1 MTEMDRASTEIMVD
15 NDMDALQM
23 AVLNF
28 ITRSGV
34 AAVEMGIEELL
45 EGHPL
50 QEVWT
55 RLLATR
61 DITCV
66 ADLYGLVVT
75 DLTAIR
81 GFGPASVGDLI
92 SAVNDKQP
100 WKYRLAASCLD
111 IDAEQA
117 QDDPE
122 DERDEEIPTGGK
134 PALADV
140 IDDPDLLAALR
151 DAGINE
157 IDDLVIF
164 TIGELS
170 ALEGVGEEGANLIMD
185 KFDDL
190 DLDLEMELDTGD
202 KDQLVSEL
210 AAKRAEADALA
221 AEIEEK
227 KRQLDELTV
236 RFCDEDAE
244 GDDDEVTLDSIAEK
258 LCAVADEGPDAGEE
272 VIEKDAFP
280 AETEPVAEEKEG
292 EPAAQEDISPDSLTC
307 ILSSIRHGQLL
318 ADLLADEG
326 MNCADDLMGMSM
338 SDLSSIS
345 GIGKSTAAEIVAAL
359 EEKGYAGY
367 VSKNSAI
374 SDPLPTAVAGEVA
387 EASLM
392 PSVSSACAS
401 EPSFLSP
408 AFTQP
413 TDQGA
418 YPQDTAPHETAA
430 VEQTRTFDPLYPQ
443 QSPAPAEDRSQLN
456 DLFPPANRQA
466 GTPGFT
472 SPMPSVEDPAD
483 KTTLL
488 DYLMPKSG
496 TWTPDGFVPDAGETD
511 SDEGEDEEDDEEEHA
526 ITTVRRSPGKGKI
539 ALFAGVGMVV
549 VALALG
555 CGLMLGGNIAHA
567 DDTAQPIEVEATV
580 ADAS

>member
-66 ADLYGLVVT
+66 ADLYGLGVT

-100 WKYRLAASCLD
+100 WKFRLAASCLD

-122 DERDEEIPTGGK
+122 DERYEEMPTGGK

-140 IDDPDLLAALR
+140 IDDPDLLAALL

-227 KRQLDELTV
+227 RRQLDELTE
-236 RFCDEDAE
+236 RFSDEDAE

-258 LCAVADEGPDAGEE
+258 LSVVADEGPDAGEE
-272 VIEKDAFP
+272 VIEIDAFQ
-280 AETEPVAEEKEG
+280 AETEPVAEEEEE

-367 VSKNSAI
+367 VSKGPAI
-374 SDPLPTAVAGEVA
+374 SDPLPTAVAADA

-408 AFTQP
+408 AFPQP
-413 TDQGA
+413 TGQGA
-418 YPQDTAPHETAA
+418 YPQDTAPHETAVA
-430 VEQTRTFDPLYPQ
+430 EQTRTFDSLYPQ
-443 QSPAPAEDRSQLN
+443 QPPAPAEDRSQFN

-488 DYLMPKSG
+488 DDLMPKSG
-496 TWTPDGFVPDAGETD
+496 TWTPDGFMPDADVAD
-511 SDEGEDEEDDEEEHA
+511 SDEVEEEEDDEEEHA

-567 DDTAQPIEVEATV
+567 DDTVQPIEVEATV